1 MIRLTRVDRY
11 SIHLQFDYDGA
22 RSLLE
27 AFRHALENEKLP
39 VGVEVELSVF
49 TRKWSSRVEKALFYI
64 SESDQPSHMERYA
77 NEIYLFLEREE
88 LEDATDRFR
97 ACIKDRYFFPA
108 ELCEV
113 YTGKMKARDY
123 VYCELIG

>member
-1 MIRLTRVDRY
+1 
-11 SIHLQFDYDGA
+11 
-22 RSLLE
+22 LE
-27 AFRHALENEKLP
+27 AFRQALENEKLP

-49 TRKWSSRVEKALFYI
+49 TRKRSSRVEKALFYI
-64 SESDQPSHMERYA
+64 RESDQPSHMERYT

-97 ACIKDRYFFPA
+97 ACIQDRYFFPA

>member
-11 SIHLQFDYDGA
+11 SLHLHFDYDEA

-27 AFRHALENEKLP
+27 AFRQALESEKLP
-39 VGVEVELSVF
+39 VGIEVELSVF
-49 TRKWSSRVEKALFYI
+49 TRKRSSSIEKALFYI
-64 SESDQPSHMERYA
+64 SESDQPSHMERYT

>member
-11 SIHLQFDYDGA
+11 SLHLHFDDDGA
-22 RSLLE
+22 QSLLE
-27 AFRHALENEKLP
+27 AFRQALGNEKMP

-49 TRKWSSRVEKALFYI
+49 TRKRSSRVEKALFYI
-64 SESDQPSHMERYA
+64 SESDQPSRLERDS
-77 NEIYLFLEREE
+77 NDIHLFLEREE

-113 YTGKMKARDY
+113 FTGKTKERDY